1 MRQVM
6 MSRRNIGWGL
16 GGVLVL
22 VLAVAWA
29 DGGRRDLHLIEQ
41 PVVAQP

>member
-1 MRQVM
+1 

-22 VLAVAWA
+22 VLALAWA
-29 DGGRRDLHLIEQ
+29 DGGRRDLRLIEQ
-41 PVVAQP
+41 PVVMQP